1 MECSDKLVETF
12 HFVQVTKLHLAVS
25 GDSVMASEI
34 GRNLSALDF
43 VEVVNPSGFRDVEF
57 EATMNSN
64 SLCITPYRNQL
75 RLPDI
80 EVGDMDST
88 LARTRPLLE
97 NLFAVN
103 LLVNLK
109 NPNPSFNVDV
119 RVNGKDNDEVR
130 IGSKVRFTV
139 RVERD
144 AYVYL
149 VDVDASGKVTVL
161 FPTFTLKIIS

>member
-1 MECSDKLVETF
+1 MPGIHESQAVFKKTF
-12 HFVQVTKLHLAVS
+12 LQRTMPLCF
-25 GDSVMASEI
+25 G
-34 GRNLSALDF
+34 LSAAF
-43 VEVVNPSGFRDVEF
+43 
-57 EATMNSN
+57 SN
-64 SLCITPYRNQL
+64 LV
-75 RLPDI
+75 LP
-80 EVGDMDST
+80 
-88 LARTRPLLE
+88 L
-97 NLFAVN
+97 AVN

-109 NPNPSFNVDV
+109 NPNPSFHVDV